1 LTCPLQKAI
10 TKVKEATELDTAEK
24 YPEALKMYLEA
35 IEYFM
40 HAIKC
45 TSRTT
50 RMPPSHTD
58 VCLLIDEK

>member
-1 LTCPLQKAI
+1 MHSTTHHLTALQKAI

-45 TSRTT
+45 AT
-50 RMPPSHTD
+50 
-58 VCLLIDEK
+58 